1 MMAFC
6 RQAATLVPLQLIADV
21 DREVVLVK
29 HLELVIL
36 ILPVHDVWPSQLAQ
50 VEVHAGCPD
59 ILAVKCPHC

>member
-36 ILPVHDVWPSQLAQ
+36 VLPVHNVWPS
-50 VEVHAGCPD
+50 
-59 ILAVKCPHC
+59 